1 MLFKK
6 CFNSSKPTFYT
17 AGAGAGTDEKN
28 TRSRSKTDRLRK
40 PDCIVYIL
48 VSTGAPFEHLGSNIF
63 RISLLTEASIM
74 LSSSSVVVVLWL
86 S

>member
-6 CFNSSKPTFYT
+6 SFNSSKPTFYT
-17 AGAGAGTDEKN
+17 AGAGADEKN

-40 PDCIVYIL
+40 PDCIVCIL

-63 RISLLTEASIM
+63 RIFASH
-74 LSSSSVVVVLWL
+74 
-86 S
+86 

>member
-17 AGAGAGTDEKN
+17 AGAGPDEKN
-28 TRSRSKTDRLRK
+28 TRSRSKTDRLRN
-40 PDCIVYIL
+40 PDCIVYFL

-63 RISLLTEASIM
+63 RIFASH
-74 LSSSSVVVVLWL
+74 
-86 S
+86 